1 MPCELRFG
9 FYADLDARILENT
22 TLYFDEINTDP
33 TITIANET
41 ESNEGCESEQVHP
54 LLTIAKKH
62 RIRGE

>member
-9 FYADLDARILENT
+9 FYANLDARILENT

-54 LLTIAKKH
+54 LLTIAKNT
-62 RIRGE
+62 G